1 MTDTSNNNENNF
13 IFENYIK
20 NENIKT
26 IFELGSRDLIDAI
39 KLYKKY
45 NSKIYSFECSPDCLK
60 ECYKTIF
67 DMDDETKKNIE
78 LIEKAVCIENNL
90 IDFYMF
96 DVNKV
101 NNIGASS
108 LLINNFSNRYY
119 HDPDL
124 KKGMCQIKINV
135 EGIRLDSFCME
146 RKINNIDL
154 IWMDLQGY
162 ELMALKSLGN
172 YLKNVKYIYTECS
185 INPTYINGVDFI
197 ELSEFLFEN
206 NFEYITSDEFKENLP
221 RNNELKNIKNFGI
234 CIEFNSFF
242 KNKNL

>member
-1 MTDTSNNNENNF
+1 MVDKNENNF
-13 IFENYIK
+13 IFDKYIK
-20 NENIKT
+20 NEKINT

-60 ECYKTIF
+60 ECYKILSE
-67 DMDDETKKNIE
+67 MDYESKKNIE
-78 LIEKAVCIENNL
+78 LIEKAVCIENN
-90 IDFYMF
+90 IVDFYMF
-96 DVNKV
+96 DINKL

-108 LLINNFSNRYY
+108 MLINNFSNRFYD
-119 HDPDL
+119 DPDAN
-124 KKGMCQIKINV
+124 KEMCQIKINV
-135 EGIRLDSFCME
+135 QGIRLDSFCIE
-146 RKINNIDL
+146 KNINHIDL

-162 ELMALKSLGN
+162 ELLALKSLGK

-197 ELSEFLFEN
+197 ELSEFLLN
-206 NFEYITSDEFKENLP
+206 NDFEYITSDEFKENLP
-221 RNNELKNIKNFGI
+221 NINELINIKKFGI